1 MGSQKTIIKPEMI
14 RWARSRTGLTVQDIA
29 KEMRVSEN
37 RIREWESGKTPIT
50 MGKAQKLANLSLI
63 PFGSLFLSKAPN
75 RDIHLLDF
83 RTIHNSPIKKPS
95 LELEATVLEMKE
107 KQSWLREYLLDNDTP
122 ELSWIKSISAQTPVS
137 LAVRKM
143 QMVLNISHDDMDSCL
158 SWDNYFALLVRKIED
173 AGVTVIRNGVVGNNS
188 HRPLDIDEFR
198 GFVLVDPIAPLIF
211 INGKDNKNP
220 QMFTLIHE
228 LVHLFMGESGLIDPT
243 NNASNTMERY
253 CNKVAAE
260 FLVPEIKLRSSWNK
274 LLLEQDDIHARIK
287 KLSKEF
293 KVSSYVI
300 TIKCQDASLI
310 SPSQASELIE
320 EEKNI
325 FRAQKQNKSSG
336 GDHFANLK
344 FRVGQ
349 TFAKIV
355 IVELYNQNI
364 TYGDAFRLL
373 RVKDMDSIVKLS
385 RKVGLF
391 IL

>member
-1 MGSQKTIIKPEMI
+1 MQ
-14 RWARSRTGLTVQDIA
+14 
-29 KEMRVSEN
+29 
-37 RIREWESGKTPIT
+37 
-50 MGKAQKLANLSLI
+50 
-63 PFGSLFLSKAPN
+63 
-75 RDIHLLDF
+75 
-83 RTIHNSPIKKPS
+83 
-95 LELEATVLEMKE
+95 E
-107 KQSWLREYLLDNDTP
+107 KQTWLREYLIDNDTP

-158 SWDNYFALLVRKIED
+158 SWDNFFALLVRKIED

-228 LVHLFMGESGLIDPT
+228 LVHLFMGESGLIGPT
-243 NNASNTMERY
+243 NKTSNTIERY

-274 LLLEQDDIHARIK
+274 LLLEQDDIRAMIK

-293 KVSSYVI
+293 KVSTYVI
-300 TIKCQDASLI
+300 IIKCRDASLI
-310 SPSQASELIE
+310 SPNQASELFE
-320 EEKNI
+320 EEENN
-325 FRAQKQNKSSG
+325 FRVQNQNKSSG